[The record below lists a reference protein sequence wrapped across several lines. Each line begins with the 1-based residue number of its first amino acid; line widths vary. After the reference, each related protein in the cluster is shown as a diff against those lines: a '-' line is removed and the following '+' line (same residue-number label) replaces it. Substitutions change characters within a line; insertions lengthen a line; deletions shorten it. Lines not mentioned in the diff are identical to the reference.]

1 MTHSTDVDVLPA
13 DPGARAGILH
23 LEERGAP
30 RAHADLDTLDWYD
43 PLDET
48 AISAEAPRVEARTDS
63 ASVREKARAVAQ
75 AFADLFRQKQKPLL
89 WPY

>member
-1 MTHSTDVDVLPA
+1 MTHSTDVDVLP
-13 DPGARAGILH
+13 DPGALAGIFH
-23 LEERGAP
+23 LERRERDMNQ
-30 RAHADLDTLDWYD
+30 ADFDTLDWHD
-43 PLDET
+43 PLDE
-48 AISAEAPRVEARTDS
+48 AMFSVQPSEEEAYADS